1 VNAWERQTNSDGNPE
16 PMLWYAR
23 FEQYRLMGPGRSL
36 LGAYNTWR
44 KQAGKDGNRTS
55 TPKSWDIN
63 AERWQWKTRAE
74 AWDAEMLARQA
85 AEEEDKW
92 VKRRTE
98 WRETEFANAKAL
110 AEKAALMLRAFTV
123 ARTVTEDNGRT
134 IVIEPGDWKPADIA
148 RFNDTASKLA
158 RLAAE
163 MDTERQRQD
172 VNIDFDVEDWKR
184 KREERR
190 KQVEDIDGG
199 QDGTTDGESGVCRRV
214 PGPTGGDAD

>member
-1 VNAWERQTNSDGNPE
+1 MNAWERQTDSDGNPE

-36 LGAYNTWR
+36 LECVNRWR
-44 KQAGKDGNRTS
+44 DEKGRNRT
-55 TPKSWDIN
+55 TNVPGAWN
-63 AERWQWKTRAE
+63 LAYERWQWKARAE
-74 AWDAEMLARQA
+74 AWDTEILAKQA
-85 AEEEDKW
+85 AEEEEKW
-92 VKRRTE
+92 VKRRAE
-98 WRETEFANAKAL
+98 WREQEYSSARAL
-110 AEKAALMLRAFTV
+110 AEKAQLMLRAFQV
-123 ARTVTEDNGRT
+123 ARTVIEEDGRT
-134 IVIEPGDWKPADIA
+134 VIIEPLDWKPADIA

>member
-1 VNAWERQTNSDGNPE
+1 VNTWDRQTDSDGNLE

-23 FEQYRLMGPGRSL
+23 FEQYRLMGPGREL
-36 LGAYNTWR
+36 LECVNRWRDNKGKPRQSSIPGAWSR
-44 KQAGKDGNRTS
+44 AS
-55 TPKSWDIN
+55 
-63 AERWQWKTRAE
+63 ARWQW
-74 AWDAEMLARQA
+74 
-85 AEEEDKW
+85 
-92 VKRRTE
+92 RTE

-134 IVIEPGDWKPADIA
+134 IIIEPGDWKPADIA

-172 VNIDFDVEDWKR
+172 VTIDFDLDDWKR
-184 KREERR
+184 KREERL

-199 QDGTTDGESGVCRRV
+199 NDGTTDGEGGVRR
-214 PGPTGGDAD
+214 